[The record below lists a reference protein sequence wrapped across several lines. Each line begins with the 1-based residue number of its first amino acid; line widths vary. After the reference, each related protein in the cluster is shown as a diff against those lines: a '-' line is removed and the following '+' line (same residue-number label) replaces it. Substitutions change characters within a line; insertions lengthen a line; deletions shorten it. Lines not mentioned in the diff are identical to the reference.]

1 MKINEENQ
9 HARDSS
15 QVCPVCAG
23 AGRLRVAA
31 QPGDPSFGSSV
42 LCTCRKA
49 KLAAQHLQQR
59 RQAANLDDLRHCTFS
74 TFNPRLPGVQEAL
87 RGCTEYALHPRGWL
101 LLLGPCGC
109 GKTHLAASLA
119 HQRLESGAEVFFA
132 GASDLLDLLR
142 AAMSTPAGYTR
153 LLEWVRE
160 VELLVIDDLGAHSS
174 SAWTTEKF
182 LQILDARA
190 NSALSTVITAIPKEF
205 QGLDERLR
213 SRLNDT
219 HLVTTILFERARDYR
234 PFKLPPR

>member
-1 MKINEENQ
+1 
-9 HARDSS
+9 
-15 QVCPVCAG
+15 
-23 AGRLRVAA
+23 
-31 QPGDPSFGSSV
+31 
-42 LCTCRKA
+42 
-49 KLAAQHLQQR
+49 
-59 RQAANLDDLRHCTFS
+59 
-74 TFNPRLPGVQEAL
+74 
-87 RGCTEYALHPRGWL
+87 

-205 QGLDERLR
+205 QGLDDRLR